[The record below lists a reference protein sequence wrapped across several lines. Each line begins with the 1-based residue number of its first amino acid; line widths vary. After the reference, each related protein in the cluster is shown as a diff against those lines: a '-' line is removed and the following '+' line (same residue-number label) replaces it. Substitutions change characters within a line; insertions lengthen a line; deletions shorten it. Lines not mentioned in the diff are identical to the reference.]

1 MKTRIWGFIAIIA
14 LIGLMRLP
22 VLELVP
28 DRDVTT
34 YAVIGR
40 GIRWLVTSPDA
51 DALRGQLV
59 LAQREVAKRGLLPG
73 WPPQRDE

>member
-40 GIRWLVTSPDA
+40 GILEGRSLYSDLWDHKPPGIHVTYA
-51 DALRGQLV
+51 A
-59 LAQREVAKRGLLPG
+59 AIGLLG
-73 WPPQRDE
+73 